1 MEMIQLTTLHN
12 RPILINPQYIISVE
26 QYLVHYEGKDVVK
39 GSKLRFSGH
48 EHIGIVSETMDLVL
62 EKLNKRID

>member
-26 QYLVHYEGKDVVK
+26 EYLVHYEGRDVCQ

>member
-1 MEMIQLTTLHN
+1 MEMIQLTTLHD
-12 RPILINPQYIISVE
+12 RPIFINPKHIISVE

-48 EHIGIVSETMDLVL
+48 EHIGIVSETMDVVL

>member
-12 RPILINPQYIISVE
+12 RPIFINPKHIISVE

-48 EHIGIVSETMDLVL
+48 EHIGIVSETMDVVL

>member
-12 RPILINPQYIISVE
+12 RPIFINPKHIISVE
-26 QYLVHYEGKDVVK
+26 EYLVHYEGRDVVK

-48 EHIGIVSETMDLVL
+48 EHIGIVSEKMDLVL

>member
-12 RPILINPQYIISVE
+12 RPILINPKHIISVE
-26 QYLVHYEGKDVVK
+26 EYLVNVGKEDLCY
-39 GSKLRFSGH
+39 GSKIRFSGNQYI
-48 EHIGIVSETMDLVL
+48 EHVSETMDVVL

>member
-12 RPILINPQYIISVE
+12 RPIFINPKHIISVE
-26 QYLVHYEGKDVVK
+26 QYLVHYEGKDVVE

-48 EHIGIVSETMDLVL
+48 EHIAIVSEPMGVVL
-62 EKLNKRID
+62 LKLNKRIN

>member
-12 RPILINPQYIISVE
+12 RPILINPKHIISVE
-26 QYLVHYEGKDVVK
+26 QYLVHYEGKDVVE

-48 EHIGIVSETMDLVL
+48 EHIAIVSEPMGVVL
-62 EKLNKRID
+62 LKLNKRIN

>member
-12 RPILINPQYIISVE
+12 RPIFINPQHIISVE

>member
-12 RPILINPQYIISVE
+12 RPIFINPKHIISVE

-48 EHIGIVSETMDLVL
+48 EHIGIVSETMDVVL
-62 EKLNKRID
+62 EKLNKRIN

>member
-12 RPILINPQYIISVE
+12 RPIFINPKHIISVE

>member
-1 MEMIQLTTLHN
+1 MEMIQLTTLHD
-12 RPILINPQYIISVE
+12 RPIFINPKHIISVE

-39 GSKLRFSGH
+39 GSKLKFSGH

>member
-12 RPILINPQYIISVE
+12 RPIFINTKHIISVE

-39 GSKLRFSGH
+39 GSKLKFSGH
-48 EHIGIVSETMDLVL
+48 EHIANVTEEMGEVL
-62 EKLNKRID
+62 LKINKRIS